1 MSARHSPAF
10 LRAIFALALL
20 LFPAF
25 RSEALFFPDFRKSP
39 REVFRDGVALFSGK
53 KKAAGT
59 WRVADYRVSLVEKY
73 ESSFIAIEPSLFS
86 AEGFDATELLESL
99 DGRSGRGI
107 PGGED
112 AGAKDAETV
121 PEFVFGDASGNVRR
135 FSFDGEQTEFR
146 RDGGGIVI
154 VSAYK
159 SRIKRRAFD
168 MTGRLV
174 SVEIFGIGQNAR
186 SMERF
191 SETRLSYDGGSVPS
205 SSTETDFA
213 GKKRSHVEFSPSGL
227 PVRIEESV
235 LDDFGAVFPLS
246 VTERA
251 YDGENRLVAENVERR
266 FYEDAAKKTKDG
278 ERMTKKA
285 AGSSS
290 SRKEFDYGGA
300 GKEPDCRMY
309 EDGELR
315 LERVYSG
322 EESYSERTF
331 FDGGF
336 SVLARFSGGVKVSE
350 TVYFND
356 VEVRRRDF

>member
-1 MSARHSPAF
+1 MSARHSAAF
-10 LRAIFALALL
+10 LRAIPVLILL
-20 LFPAF
+20 FFPAF
-25 RSEALFFPDFRKSP
+25 RSSALFFPDFRKSP
-39 REVFRDGVALFSGK
+39 RGVFRDGASLFSGK
-53 KKAAGT
+53 KKTART
-59 WRVADYRVSLVEKY
+59 WRVADFRMSLVEKY

-86 AEGFDATELLESL
+86 ADGFDATELLESL

-107 PGGED
+107 TGGED
-112 AGAKDAETV
+112 AGAKGADAV
-121 PEFVFGDASGNVRR
+121 PEFVFSDASGNVRR
-135 FSFDGEQTEFR
+135 FSYDGEQTEIR

-159 SRIKRRAFD
+159 SRIKRREFD
-168 MTGRLV
+168 MAGRLV

-186 SMERF
+186 SMERV
-191 SETRLSYDGGSVPS
+191 SETRLGYDGGNIPS

-213 GKKRSHVEFSPSGL
+213 GKRRAYAEFSPSGL

-246 VTERA
+246 VAERT
-251 YDGENRLVAENVERR
+251 YDSENRLVAENVERL
-266 FYEDAAKKTKDG
+266 FYEDVAKKTKDG
-278 ERMTKKA
+278 ERVTKKA

-309 EDGELR
+309 EDGALR